1 VALVFDQPDA
11 HHGADKV
18 LALETP
24 MPVFGMSPDFLAG
37 RPKRSDVQPVMFGG
51 EGAVGAPLKGLKQA
65 QEMQAAGAPAEDIF
79 AKTKTPQTT
88 GWFQGPEEKWRF
100 EFSDKDAQ
108 FNPEALAK
116 MHGGQGIALD
126 QLMSHPQL
134 FQYYPHLKDVKL
146 QALTP
151 EEEATGLRGSYNP
164 STNVLKL
171 LRDPEQARGTL
182 MHELQHMIQSKE
194 NWAAGGGDEA
204 PSEIAKLSASF
215 KTIDSMIA
223 INKAREKISEESRNK
238 IDQIKKEFEPKLEEA
253 KSGSLE
259 DFKKIL
265 EERTAAWNK
274 VNEEQN
280 VATKKLDDEF
290 DKIEQ
295 QKKAF
300 NEKAD
305 QFKRSFS
312 GYEIYRRLGGE
323 TEARNTG
330 QNRLMMDLL
339 ARQKSLPTTTQDYP
353 YEGQLVMPKK

>member
-1 VALVFDQPDA
+1 
-11 HHGADKV
+11 
-18 LALETP
+18 
-24 MPVFGMSPDFLAG
+24 MPVFGLSPDFLAG

-51 EGAVGAPLKGLKQA
+51 EGAVNAPLEGLKQA
-65 QEMQAAGAPAEDIF
+65 QEMQAAGAPAEDIY

-100 EFSDKDAQ
+100 EFSDKEAQ

-116 MHGGQGIALD
+116 MHGGQATTLD
-126 QLMSHPQL
+126 QLLSHPQL
-134 FQYYPHLKDVKL
+134 FQYYPHLKDVNL

-164 STNVLKL
+164 DTNVLKL
-171 LRDPEQARGTL
+171 LRDPEKARGTL

-194 NWAAGGGDEA
+194 NWAAGGGDAA
-204 PSEIAKLSASF
+204 PAETAKLLGLVKSLDSF
-215 KTIDSMIA
+215 KEAQD
-223 INKAREKISEESRNK
+223 AREKIFNERDKK

-253 KSGSLE
+253 KKGSFE
-259 DFKKIL
+259 NFNKMVD
-265 EERTAAWNK
+265 ERTAAWKK
-274 VNEEQN
+274 VMEETD
-280 VATKKLDDEF
+280 VAIKKMNDEY
-290 DKIEQ
+290 DKVEQ
-295 QKKAF
+295 KRKVF

-330 QNRLMMDLL
+330 QNRLIMDLL
-339 ARQKSLPTTTQDYP
+339 ARQQSLPTTTQDYP
-353 YEGQLVMPKK
+353 YEGQLVMPEK

>member
-1 VALVFDQPDA
+1 
-11 HHGADKV
+11 
-18 LALETP
+18 
-24 MPVFGMSPDFLAG
+24 MPVFGLSPDFLAG

-51 EGAVGAPLKGLKQA
+51 EGAVGAPLERLKQA
-65 QEMQAAGAPAEDIF
+65 QEMQAAGAPAEDIY

-100 EFSDKDAQ
+100 EFSDKEAQ

-116 MHGGQGIALD
+116 MHGGQAITLD
-126 QLMSHPQL
+126 QLLAHPQL
-134 FQYYPHLKDVKL
+134 FQYYPHLKEVKL

-151 EEEATGLRGSYNP
+151 EEEATGLRGSYSP
-164 STNVLKL
+164 GTNVLKL

-194 NWAAGGGDEA
+194 NWAAGGGDAA
-204 PSEIAKLSASF
+204 PSEMAKLSGLI
-215 KTIDSMIA
+215 KSMGSLSETQ
-223 INKAREKISEESRNK
+223 NAREKILEESRNK

-253 KSGSLE
+253 KKGSLE
-259 DFKKIL
+259 DFKKIID
-265 EERTAAWNK
+265 ERTAAWDK
-274 VNEEQN
+274 VSEERN
-280 VATKKLDDEF
+280 AAIKKLNDEY
-290 DKIEQ
+290 DKAEQ
-295 QKKAF
+295 KRKAF

-330 QNRLMMDLL
+330 QNRLIMDLL
-339 ARQKSLPTTTQDYP
+339 ARQQSLPTTTQDYP
-353 YEGQLVMPKK
+353 YEGQLVMPDK

>member
-1 VALVFDQPDA
+1 
-11 HHGADKV
+11 
-18 LALETP
+18 

-51 EGAVGAPLKGLKQA
+51 ESAVGAPLEGLKQA
-65 QEMQAAGAPAEDIF
+65 QEMQAVGAPAEDIF

-126 QLMSHPQL
+126 QLLSHPQL

-146 QALTP
+146 EALTP
-151 EEEATGLRGSYNP
+151 QEEATGLRGSYNP

-204 PSEIAKLSASF
+204 PSEFAKLTGLQKSVTGLL
-215 KTIDSMIA
+215 KSMSDGD
-223 INKAREKISEESRNK
+223 KITE
-238 IDQIKKEFEPKLEEA
+238 EFEKKFKEVQNMAYNDPRRSELFDKLL
-253 KSGSLE
+253 K
-259 DFKKIL
+259 
-265 EERTAAWNK
+265 ERQAAWDAN
-274 VNEEQN
+274 
-280 VATKKLDDEF
+280 TKKYKES
-290 DKIEQ
+290 E
-295 QKKAF
+295 KKREAF
-300 NEKAD
+300 NEKAN

-339 ARQKSLPTTTQDYP
+339 ARQQSLPTTTQDYP
-353 YEGQLVMPKK
+353 YEGQLVMPEK

>member
-1 VALVFDQPDA
+1 VFDQPDA
-11 HHGADKV
+11 HHGVDKI

-51 EGAVGAPLKGLKQA
+51 EGAVNAPLEGLKQA

-116 MHGGQGIALD
+116 MHSGQGATLD
-126 QLMSHPQL
+126 QLLSHPQL

-146 QALTP
+146 EALTP
-151 EEEATGLRGSYNP
+151 QEETTGLLGSYNP

-171 LRDPEQARGTL
+171 QRDPEQARGTL

-204 PSEIAKLSASF
+204 PSELAKLTGLQ
-215 KTIDSMIA
+215 KSMTSMSEWLDG
-223 INKAREKISEESRNK
+223 NDKIT
-238 IDQIKKEFEPKLEEA
+238 KEFEK
-253 KSGSLE
+253 K
-259 DFKKIL
+259 FK
-265 EERTAAWNK
+265 EVQDMDYNDPRR
-274 VNEEQN
+274 NE
-280 VATKKLDDEF
+280 LF
-290 DKIEQ
+290 DKLLEQ
-295 QKKAF
+295 REALWRENRKKYEESEQKRKVF

-339 ARQKSLPTTTQDYP
+339 ARQQSLPTTTQDYP
-353 YEGQLVMPKK
+353 YEGQLIVTEK